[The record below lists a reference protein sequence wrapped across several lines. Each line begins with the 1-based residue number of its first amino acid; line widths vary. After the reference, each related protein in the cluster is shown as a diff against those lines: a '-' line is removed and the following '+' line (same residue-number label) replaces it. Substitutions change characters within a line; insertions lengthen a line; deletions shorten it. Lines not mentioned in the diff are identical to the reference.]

1 MYKFD
6 LMEGPWIYVART
18 MIRKTY
24 GTTSTVKFGLKRNIK
39 YKFVFVNMD
48 PGETIRGAGFYIV
61 E

>member
-1 MYKFD
+1 
-6 LMEGPWIYVART
+6 

-24 GTTSTVKFGLKRNIK
+24 GTTSTVKFGLKRNIE